1 MFRSSETDGMRKTKI
16 EWTGYSWNPL
26 TGCLHA
32 CPYCYARSI
41 AHRFAC
47 KNPKTWY
54 QTIPEL
60 DEPVVINGKTE
71 PYPIDFHPTFHRY
84 RLDEPKKLKGSQTI
98 FVCSMAD
105 LFGEWVPDRIIG
117 EVFEACRQAPQHRYL
132 FLTKNP
138 KRYEELSHK
147 GILRLEDNFWCGT
160 TYPGNISRLW
170 IPAKNPVFWS
180 CEPLLRPWTPE
191 DDKALHD
198 AWPEWVILG
207 AETGNRMG
215 RVVPKKEW
223 VDHIVRFCKDMGI
236 SVFMKDSLIPVV
248 GEENMI
254 REFPF
259 T

>member
-1 MFRSSETDGMRKTKI
+1 MRKTKI

-26 TGCLHA
+26 TGCLHN

-41 AHRFAC
+41 ARRFAW
-47 KNPKTWY
+47 KKGIPFKEEVLTELVIPKP
-54 QTIPEL
+54 IRD
-60 DEPVVINGKTE
+60 DEGKVQ
-71 PYPIDFHPTFHRY
+71 PYPAGFNPTFHKY
-84 RLDEPKKLKGSQTI
+84 RLDEPKKLRGSQTI

-105 LFGEWVPDRIIG
+105 LFGDWVPDSIID

-138 KRYEELSHK
+138 HRYEELSQK
-147 GILRLEDNFWCGT
+147 GILRWNDIFWCGT

-191 DDKALHD
+191 DDKALYD

-207 AETGNRMG
+207 AETGNRKG

-223 VDHIVRFCKDMGI
+223 VDHIVRLCGDMGI
-236 SVFMKDSLIPVV
+236 SVFMKDSLIPIV
-248 GEENMI
+248 GEENMR